1 MGNGISTLMYS
12 VYDNKQYALCYNG
25 ENMKYKKYGWV
36 PQKPDHRD
44 YYHLF
49 DASNNKDVNC
59 VDLRDKCPNVYD
71 QGQLGSCTANGIGFA
86 FEFDM
91 IKQHLKPFMP
101 SRLFLYYNERSIEGT
116 VDYDAGA
123 NIRDGIKSINT
134 QGICPETE
142 WPYDISKFTDKPP
155 EECYTDAKK
164 NVTIKYKKLV
174 QNIEQFK
181 SSLIEGYP
189 IVFGFSVYQSFES
202 DTVRSTGIVPMPSVD
217 EPLLGGHCVAC
228 VGFIDDKK
236 QFIVRNSWGKN
247 WGQSGYC
254 LMPYDYLDSPD
265 LASDFWIIEKVEHS
279 NVEYQK

>member
-1 MGNGISTLMYS
+1 MGNGITTLMYS
-12 VYDNKQYALCYNG
+12 SYNNKQYALCYEGN
-25 ENMKYKKYGWV
+25 NIKYKKYGWA
-36 PQKPDHRD
+36 PQKPDQRD

-49 DASNNKDVNC
+49 DASKNKNVNC
-59 VDLRDKCPNVYD
+59 VDLRDKCPPIYD
-71 QGQLGSCTANGIGFA
+71 QGELGSCTANGIGFA

-101 SRLFLYYNERSIEGT
+101 SRLFLYYNERDIEGT
-116 VDYDAGA
+116 TDYDSGA

-142 WPYDISKFTDKPP
+142 WPYDISKFTNKPS
-155 EECYTDAKK
+155 EECYNDAKK
-164 NVTIKYKKLV
+164 NVSVKYKKLV
-174 QNIEQFK
+174 QDIEQFK

-189 IVFGFSVYQSFES
+189 IVFGFSVYESFES
-202 DTVRSTGIVPMPSVD
+202 DEVKKTGIVPIPSPN
-217 EPLLGGHCVAC
+217 EPRLGGHCVVC

-247 WGQSGYC
+247 WGLSGYC
-254 LMPYDYLDSPD
+254 LMPYEYLNSPD
-265 LASDFWIIEKVEHS
+265 LASDFWIIEKVEHN